1 MGCDPVAR
9 IVAAL
14 GEKSVSWSGNGVTAC
29 GRVGGPSGRSRRS
42 RHSGELRSAEF
53 AGFPL
58 GPLSLLSLLRP
69 LTIALPELAEQRIP
83 VFLE

>member
-1 MGCDPVAR
+1 MDRDPVAR

-14 GEKSVSWSGNGVTAC
+14 GEKGVSYSGNGVRVC
-29 GRVGGPSGRSRRS
+29 GWRSGPSGRS

-69 LTIALPELAEQRIP
+69 LAIALPELAEQRIP